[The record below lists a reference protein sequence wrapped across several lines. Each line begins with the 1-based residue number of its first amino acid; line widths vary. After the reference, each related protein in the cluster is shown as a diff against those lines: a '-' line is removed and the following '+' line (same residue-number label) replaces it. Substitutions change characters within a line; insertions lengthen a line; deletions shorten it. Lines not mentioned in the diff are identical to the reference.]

1 MSPRSR
7 PSSDLSLYEHFIMEL
22 ISLVPAHT
30 DARGTI
36 TDLIS
41 DDEIN
46 AVTLITFAKGA
57 VRANHYHERT
67 VQWNYIISG
76 EILLVTQLPGE
87 ERVDR
92 TLRSGDF
99 AVTREN
105 ERHALKGLTD
115 AKVLILTK
123 GPRAGTQYE
132 NDTFRLAEPLIDP
145 DA

>member
-1 MSPRSR
+1 MQ
-7 PSSDLSLYEHFIMEL
+7 LIEL
-22 ISLVPAHT
+22 KPAHT

-46 AVTLITFAKGA
+46 AVTLITFTKGA

-67 VQWNYIISG
+67 VQWNYVISG
-76 EILLVTQLPGE
+76 EILLATQFPGGE
-87 ERVDR
+87 KTER
-92 TLRSGDF
+92 TLKAGEF

-115 AKVLILTK
+115 ATVLILTK

-132 NDTFRLAEPLIDP
+132 NDTFRLTEPLIAP
-145 DA
+145 GS